1 MMADPTPA
9 SPSPGTP
16 APAPAR
22 DRRRRALRWG
32 AASGVTARLV
42 SVGCT
47 LATVPMALRHLGGE
61 AYGLW
66 MTVASLATLL
76 SLLDFGLGS
85 GARNLLAQAY
95 GLNDLARMRTIA
107 GVCFRRLALGGLVV
121 AGLGSGAAHLFDW
134 AALFNVT
141 DPRLAAQLPAG
152 LTILALGS
160 GLALP
165 LSLAVS
171 YAAAIQRPWITN
183 TGTAVGGALLLA
195 GVALAA
201 RFAAGW
207 PIWVALIVGLPL
219 AINAAMAL
227 YLIREFGWSRRTPAG
242 GPAGWPPGL
251 GRLSFWFF
259 IPQAGALFA
268 QAAPPLVIAVLVGPE
283 PVAAFNILQRIFGLI
298 GQVHWM
304 FVAPWWS
311 AYTEAHAQRD
321 FAWIR
326 SSHRWSWWITA
337 GLFVPGTLA
346 AAFLTP
352 LLIELWIGTH
362 AMQPDALLVWL
373 MAAWQTLQLL
383 GQPPALLLNGLGQ
396 VRGAAIASMAGH
408 LLSLVAMGWLGLR
421 HGATGVVAGM
431 MLGYAIVGLPGV
443 LLTAGGQL
451 RKLGRE

>member
-1 MMADPTPA
+1 
-9 SPSPGTP
+9 
-16 APAPAR
+16 
-22 DRRRRALRWG
+22 
-32 AASGVTARLV
+32 
-42 SVGCT
+42 
-47 LATVPMALRHLGGE
+47 
-61 AYGLW
+61 
-66 MTVASLATLL
+66 
-76 SLLDFGLGS
+76 
-85 GARNLLAQAY
+85 
-95 GLNDLARMRTIA
+95 
-107 GVCFRRLALGGLVV
+107 
-121 AGLGSGAAHLFDW
+121 
-134 AALFNVT
+134 
-141 DPRLAAQLPAG
+141 
-152 LTILALGS
+152 
-160 GLALP
+160 
-165 LSLAVS
+165 
-171 YAAAIQRPWITN
+171 
-183 TGTAVGGALLLA
+183 
-195 GVALAA
+195 
-201 RFAAGW
+201 
-207 PIWVALIVGLPL
+207 
-219 AINAAMAL
+219 
-227 YLIREFGWSRRTPAG
+227 
-242 GPAGWPPGL
+242 
-251 GRLSFWFF
+251 
-259 IPQAGALFA
+259 
-268 QAAPPLVIAVLVGPE
+268 
-283 PVAAFNILQRIFGLI
+283 
-298 GQVHWM
+298 
-304 FVAPWWS
+304 VAPWWS